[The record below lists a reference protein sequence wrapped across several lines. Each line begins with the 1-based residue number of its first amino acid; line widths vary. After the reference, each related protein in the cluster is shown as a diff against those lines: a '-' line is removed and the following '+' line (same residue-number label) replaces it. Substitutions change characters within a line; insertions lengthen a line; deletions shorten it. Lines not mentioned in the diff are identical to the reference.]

1 MEGNSMAL
9 DIQRFAEGSGE
20 GASAAVNSAE
30 VGQPQNSGEAVVN
43 DTAGNVPDAGEQTG
57 ANAEA
62 GEEVTL
68 DSFFQQHPEAKKEND
83 KRIQSI
89 VQKRMHQVN
98 KSMQGKNDI
107 IDKLMVAHGVK
118 SVEELS
124 KKLDDSLAEEFAIKN
139 GVDNDIGREM
149 FNLRLNEKRIAEERA
164 YYENQKKAD
173 IQYEKWK
180 SEADELRSL
189 YPDMDLAVELENPDF
204 VRLLTATD
212 EQYRMPMKQIYE
224 MIHHA
229 EIVEAEKKKTAAAYA
244 QSVNKNISR
253 PVENGVGNQNAVS
266 HKSDV
271 SKLTR
276 KERAEL
282 AKRAMRG
289 ETISF

>member
-229 EIVEAEKKKTAAAYA
+229 EIVEAEKKKTAG
-244 QSVNKNISR
+244 SI
-253 PVENGVGNQNAVS
+253 ENLRQNAAPFS
-266 HKSDV
+266 YAGI
-271 SKLTR
+271 TR
-276 KERAEL
+276 IRFHGTEV
-282 AKRAMRG
+282 
-289 ETISF
+289 

>member
-9 DIQRFAEGSGE
+9 NIQMFAEGSGE
-20 GASAAVNSAE
+20 GTGAAVNDAE
-30 VGQPQNSGEAVVN
+30 VGQPQNSGEAVEN
-43 DTAGNVPDAGEQTG
+43 NTAENVPAAEGQEGAGAQ
-57 ANAEA
+57 AN
-62 GEEVTL
+62 EEVTL

-89 VQKRMHQVN
+89 IQKRMHQVN

-107 IDKLMVAHGVK
+107 IDKLMVAHGAK
-118 SVEELS
+118 NIEELS
-124 KKLDDSLAEEFAIKN
+124 SKLEDSLAEEFAMKN
-139 GVDNDIGREM
+139 GVDSDVGREIM
-149 FNLRLNEKRIAEERA
+149 NLRLMERRNAEERA
-164 YYENQKKAD
+164 YRENQMKAD
-173 IQYEKWK
+173 RQF
-180 SEADELRSL
+180 EAWQKEAEELRKL
-189 YPDMDLAVELENPDF
+189 YPNMDLTAELENPDF

-229 EIVEAEKKKTAAAYA
+229 EIVAAEKEKTAAAYA
-244 QSVNKNISR
+244 QSVNSNLSR
-253 PVENGVGNQNAVS
+253 PVENGTGNQSAVS
-266 HKSDV
+266 AKSDV
-271 SKLTR
+271 SKLTK